1 MENQSDL
8 PRWNP
13 SRDLG
18 PARSQL
24 TVYTT
29 RASATPG
36 RRVRTVE
43 CDSSAPF
50 SPDSL
55 RLDGRVAVVTGGGTG
70 IGRGVARTLAN
81 FGSRVAVWEKDPDT
95 AGAAADEVNGLGLLV
110 DVREAD
116 QVEAALAETTER
128 LGCPT
133 ILVNNAGGTFATPF
147 LDSDERGWN
156 ALHRANL
163 LHVIL
168 CTHRVARA
176 MVAAGLGGSIVNVTS
191 IEAHRAAPLFAAY
204 AAAKAGVANFTK
216 TAALELA
223 EHGIRVNAV
232 APDLIRTEGLEALAG
247 PRGPSRWNRIVPLGR
262 AGTPEEVGG
271 AVVFLASDLSSYV
284 TGETIHVDGGTF
296 ATSGWFHRPEGGGYG
311 YGP

>member
-95 AGAAADEVNGLGLLV
+95 ARAAADEVNGLGLLV

-133 ILVNNAGGTFATPF
+133 ILVNNAGIAGPIGSLEDNDMDAWINTVQVNLIGTYLCCREVLPAM
-147 LDSDERGWN
+147 LSQDSGKII
-156 ALHRANL
+156 NL
-163 LHVIL
+163 SG
-168 CTHRVARA
+168 
-176 MVAAGLGGSIVNVTS
+176 AGGMSAWGQMS
-191 IEAHRAAPLFAAY
+191 AY
-204 AAAKAGVANFTK
+204 CASK
-216 TAALELA
+216 AALIVMTKSLA
-223 EHGIRVNAV
+223 RTLGPAIRVNAV
-232 APDLIRTEGLEALAG
+232 APGPIATELVMALSDDWRAAKTAEL
-247 PRGPSRWNRIVPLGR
+247 PLGR
-262 AGTPEEVGG
+262 FGAPEDV
-271 AVVFLASDLSSYV
+271 AATVAFLASEKASWV
-284 TGETIHVDGGTF
+284 TGACLNVDGGQ
-296 ATSGWFHRPEGGGYG
+296 SKSNI
-311 YGP
+311 

>member
-95 AGAAADEVNGLGLLV
+95 ARAAADEVNGLGLLV

-176 MVAAGLGGSIVNVTS
+176 MVAAGLGGSIVVHVKRLPPPEQAWGM
-191 IEAHRAAPLFAAY
+191 IFRRL
-204 AAAKAGVANFTK
+204 G
-216 TAALELA
+216 AALGEVF
-223 EHGIRVNAV
+223 EVNAC
-232 APDLIRTEGLEALAG
+232 RRGLPPGVKA
-247 PRGPSRWNRIVPLGR
+247 N
-262 AGTPEEVGG
+262 
-271 AVVFLASDLSSYV
+271 LS
-284 TGETIHVDGGTF
+284 
-296 ATSGWFHRPEGGGYG
+296 
-311 YGP
+311 